1 MGGAE
6 GFARLGSLRPIPLP
20 GGDLC
25 TKQIGRVTHAL
36 LWEAGLSEDDS
47 MLTRQLKA
55 NLNCPRSSGMGRL
68 FDGVY
73 ALLTGRETVTY
84 EGQGAI
90 LLEAMAESADFTLP
104 TCFYGGPMGTQG
116 ELPHRGKRGWPG
128 PSAPTESNEKLLIF
142 DWRPMIR
149 ALWEH
154 KQNGVPAEQLATA
167 FMDALVQMG
176 LTQCCH
182 ARENTGLNRVVL
194 SGGVFQNMYLLP
206 HLLDALAADG
216 FEVYHHSRVS
226 ANDEGIALGQL
237 VIADAMLRKEAL

>member
-6 GFARLGSLRPIPLP
+6 GFERTGSIRPIPLP

-25 TKQIGRVTHAL
+25 TRQIGRVAHAL
-36 LWEAGLSEDDS
+36 LWEAGLADDDS

-55 NLNCPRSSGMGRL
+55 DLNCPRSSGMGRL

-90 LLEAMAESADFTLP
+90 LLEAMAEESKLP
-104 TCFYGGPMGTQG
+104 LPVSYDGGPM
-116 ELPHRGKRGWPG
+116 RA
-128 PSAPTESNEKLLIF
+128 SAPTTPDGRLLCF
-142 DWRPMIR
+142 DWRPLIR
-149 ALWEH
+149 ALWKH
-154 KQNGVPAEQLATA
+154 KRSGVPAEQLAAA

-176 LTQCCH
+176 LTQCRY
-182 ARENTGLNRVVL
+182 AREKTGLNRVVL

-206 HLLDALAADG
+206 HLLDALTADG
-216 FEVYHHSRVS
+216 FEAYHHSRVS
-226 ANDEGIALGQL
+226 TNDEGIALGQL
-237 VIADAMLRKEAL
+237 VIANAMLRKEAP